1 MLTLYY
7 APGAVSFAPHML
19 LQELEIPHELCR
31 IETGDEEQHR
41 PEYLRINPLA
51 RVPALRLDDGRV
63 LTETAAILQYIAAL
77 KPEARLVPDDPWSSA
92 RCYEWLSLIGTSLQP
107 AYAFILRPDR
117 VEPDTSTHAALRKT
131 GRERFLRLLAH
142 AEGQVPE
149 QGFLL
154 GPELSVADPYLLVMV
169 LWARFIGAQLDDL
182 PRLAA
187 WSQRVGQRPSF
198 LRTLRAE
205 RLIDDTGKPTPPAR
219 V

>member
-19 LQELEIPHELCR
+19 LNELGLPHALER
-31 IETGDEEQHR
+31 IDTGDEEQHR

-51 RVPALRLDDGRV
+51 RVPALRLADGRI
-63 LTETAAILQYIAAL
+63 LTETAAILQYLAAQR
-77 KPEARLVPDDPWSSA
+77 PEAGLVPEEPWLRA
-92 RCYEWLSLIGTSLQP
+92 QCHEWLSLIGTTLQP
-107 AYAFILRPDR
+107 TYAFVIRPDR
-117 VEPDTSTHAALRKT
+117 VEPDPSTHAALRKT
-131 GRERFLRLLAH
+131 GRERFFKLLAH
-142 AEGQVPE
+142 VEARVPE

-154 GPELSVADPYLLVMV
+154 GPELSVADPYVLVMV
-169 LWARFIGAQLDDL
+169 LWARFIGAPLSEL
-182 PRLAA
+182 PRLVA

-205 RLIDDTGKPTPPAR
+205 GLIDDSGKPTPPAR